1 MTYSLYLLKVYSSH
15 IVLYLAHL
23 LLANQSCPTF
33 LHAPRGARLAKRA
46 NNRSRVWLLVS
57 FGFGFGVSAPL
68 SPSPPHSLLLAG
80 YSPRFFI
87 LFFLLFHLGESKV
100 VALIERQQEQ
110 QRLAQ
115 KRRQGPEG
123 DPCRLAK
130 KPAGEGKLRGLR
142 Y

>member
-1 MTYSLYLLKVYSSH
+1 M
-15 IVLYLAHL
+15 
-23 LLANQSCPTF
+23 
-33 LHAPRGARLAKRA
+33 
-46 NNRSRVWLLVS
+46 
-57 FGFGFGVSAPL
+57 
-68 SPSPPHSLLLAG
+68 
-80 YSPRFFI
+80 
-87 LFFLLFHLGESKV
+87 
-100 VALIERQQEQ
+100 ALIERQQEQ